1 MKSLL
6 DGFIIDIRE
15 WLGMPGNS
23 KAKLARLTGLHRN
36 TLLGCDRDD
45 WNPTLDVLRKIEPHV
60 RDWSPDQRGEAA

>member
-1 MKSLL
+1 MVENL
-6 DGFIIDIRE
+6 IIDIRE
-15 WLGMPGNS
+15 WLGAPGNS

-60 RDWSPDQRGEAA
+60 RDASDAKAAA